1 MDTKDFPSILLH
13 GARGT
18 GLWEALLEAAAGL
31 LCERAPRGAAPWQ
44 ARACGE
50 CAGCHLWRSGTHP
63 DLRVLVPPALAA
75 ELGLGSGQGASAADA
90 GAEKGGDKRSA
101 SAGREISIDDVRS
114 LIDWA
119 QGTSHR
125 GGAKVAVVHQLDA
138 MAAPAA
144 NALLKVLEEPPPG
157 LCFLTGTYQ
166 LERVLPT
173 LRSRCSLR
181 AWARPAESAA
191 LEELQRRGEADAQA
205 VARWCRQA
213 VFDTEPARGLEW
225 ARALLRQAAAGR
237 QPGSD
242 GVTPAVAIEALQKL
256 TVDMLRA
263 RSGLEP
269 LYLPGFERELGLLG
283 RRGTA
288 GAWQAW
294 WQRLNQAARVAD
306 FPLHAGLATQ
316 AWVVEWMQLCNSG
329 AN

>member
-1 MDTKDFPSILLH
+1 MQDFPSILLH
-13 GARGT
+13 GVRGT

-31 LCERAPRGAAPWQ
+31 LCERAPAGAGPWQ

-75 ELGLGSGQGASAADA
+75 ELGSVPGAAAAEQGA
-90 GAEKGGDKRSA
+90 DKRSA

-119 QGTSHR
+119 QATSHR
-125 GGAKVAVVHQLDA
+125 GGARVALVHPLDA

-144 NALLKVLEEPPPG
+144 NALLKLLEEPPPG

-181 AWARPAESAA
+181 AWARPAEQLAQD
-191 LEELQRRGEADAQA
+191 ELQRRGEGDAQA
-205 VARWCRQA
+205 VAQWCRHA
-213 VFDTEPARGLEW
+213 VFDPEPARGLEW
-225 ARALLRQAAAGR
+225 ARRLLRQAAAG
-237 QPGSD
+237 QVPGSD
-242 GVTPAVAIEALQKL
+242 GVSPAVAIEALQKITFDL
-256 TVDMLRA
+256 LRA
-263 RSGLEP
+263 RVGLEP
-269 LYLPGFERELGLLG
+269 LYLPGLERELGLLG
-283 RRGTA
+283 RRGTS

-294 WQRLNQAARVAD
+294 WQRLAQAARVAD
-306 FPLHAGLATQ
+306 FPLHAGLAVQ
-316 AWVVEWMQLCNSG
+316 AWVVEWAQLCNSG

>member
-1 MDTKDFPSILLH
+1 MDKRDFPSILLH

-31 LCERAPRGAAPWQ
+31 LCERAPAGARPWQ
-44 ARACGE
+44 VRACGE

-63 DLRVLVPPALAA
+63 DARLLVPAALAG
-75 ELGLGSGQGASAADA
+75 ELGLATAPTEAAADKKSAA
-90 GAEKGGDKRSA
+90 
-101 SAGREISIDDVRS
+101 AGREISIDEVRA

-125 GGAKVAVVHQLDA
+125 GGAKVAVLHPLEA

-144 NALLKVLEEPPPG
+144 NALLKILEEPPPS
-157 LCFLTGTYQ
+157 LCFLIGTQQ
-166 LERVLPT
+166 LDRVLPT

-181 AWARPAESAA
+181 AWARPPEQAA
-191 LEELQRRGEADAQA
+191 LEHLQQRGEADAKA

-213 VFDTEPARGLEW
+213 VYDAEPGRGLEW
-225 ARALLRQAAAGR
+225 TRRLLRQLASGQTAQG
-237 QPGSD
+237 D
-242 GVTPAVAIEALQKL
+242 GVTPAVAIESLQKL
-256 TVDMLRA
+256 TIDLLRA
-263 RSGLEP
+263 RAGLEP
-269 LYLPGFERELGLLG
+269 LYLPGLERELGLLG
-283 RRGTA
+283 ARGDS

-294 WQRLNQAARVAD
+294 WQRLTQAARVAD

-316 AWVVEWMQLCNSG
+316 AWVVELRQLCTPG